1 MGKPIQDANCVTQVI
16 LYTQLMLINRN
27 ILNVRNEWCIILNA
41 CRNVN
46 SLCTG
51 GASPYADLGGV
62 PTTPKVAASFL
73 GILILPPGGL
83 SVKS

>member
-1 MGKPIQDANCVTQVI
+1 
-16 LYTQLMLINRN
+16 MLFNWN

-51 GASPYADLGGV
+51 GASPYADLGSV

-73 GILILPPGGL
+73 GILILPQVTIPVNSINEKILIVLFL
-83 SVKS
+83 SVFFRFL